1 LRSASPDDAGGADAS
16 TGAGLAVQI
25 IIGELRRLKGAGP
38 LDAETGQLVAL
49 YARTLSGIEQARARR
64 GAGRGD
70 LADKSTEELLEMALE
85 LPEVRDAMRR
95 QHP

>member
-1 LRSASPDDAGGADAS
+1 M
-16 TGAGLAVQI
+16 
-25 IIGELRRLKGAGP
+25 
-38 LDAETGQLVAL
+38 LVAQ

-85 LPEVRDAMRR
+85 DPVLRDALRSR
-95 QHP
+95 LQ